1 MEYIKVGDV
10 VNTHGIRGELK
21 IIRTGVEEFNR
32 DIDYFIEKTK
42 VSIEKSRF
50 HKNAFIVKLK
60 DYNNINNV
68 LKFKGKSI
76 YISDEDLIDFD
87 DEYYHID
94 LIGMQVFEN
103 STLIGELVN
112 IDSYDA
118 NDVYTV
124 RTKDRDILIP
134 AVDEFILN
142 IDVNNN
148 RIDVKLIEGM

>member
-76 YISDEDLIDFD
+76 YISDENLIDFE

-103 STLIGELVN
+103 STLIGKLVN